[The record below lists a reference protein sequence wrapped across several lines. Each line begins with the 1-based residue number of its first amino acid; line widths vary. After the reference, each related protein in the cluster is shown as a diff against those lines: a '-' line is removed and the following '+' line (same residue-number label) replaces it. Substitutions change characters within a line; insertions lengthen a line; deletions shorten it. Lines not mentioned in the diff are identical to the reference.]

1 MHVMSFQMLF
11 ILHFVDMVYQVW
23 YQGTNVGLVKLI
35 WKHSLLF
42 SILKEFEKGK
52 Y

>member
-1 MHVMSFQMLF
+1 MIFT
-11 ILHFVDMVYQVW
+11 LHFVDTVYQVW
-23 YQGTNVGLVKLI
+23 YQGNAGLVNLI

>member
-1 MHVMSFQMLF
+1 MIF

-35 WKHSLLF
+35 WKHFLLF